1 VEEDPRG
8 GEGERDVTYRE
19 PALLEAI
26 ASDWDIVAQGPPSQE
41 EYRIVFRLENGWL
54 SVTSAIV
61 NAQGLPERSLDV
73 VTCFGPGS
81 HVRVRSG
88 KVYVLTGPRWSEH
101 DLALSSVMD
110 PASWYYKR
118 SEMRWPWWKRL
129 LVGMKC
135 LTQDAD
141 YRAKRE
147 LYERLDK
154 LMDKLES
161 ESKAVG

>member
-1 VEEDPRG
+1 MM
-8 GEGERDVTYRE
+8 TYRQ
-19 PALLEAI
+19 PALLEVI
-26 ASDWDIVAQGPPSQE
+26 ASDWDIIARGPPSQE
-41 EYRIVFRLENGWL
+41 EYRIIRRFEKACPGGRGWL
-54 SVTSAIV
+54 SVTSPIV

-73 VTCFGPGS
+73 VTCLGPGS
-81 HVRVRSG
+81 RVRVRSG

-101 DLALSSVMD
+101 DQALSSVMD
-110 PASWYYKR
+110 SASWYYKR

-141 YRAKRE
+141 YLAKRE

-154 LMDKLES
+154 LES
-161 ESKAVG
+161 ESKAAG